1 MTAKEFLESK
11 GFDDLREGL
20 YHVFEQDEIELLLNE
35 FAALPCSCEGGH
47 YGYGAAKCFT
57 CGRVKEIE
65 RDGHFPADMWKA
77 EYNMNELHDQEISP
91 IELEPVL
98 AEINHINEL
107 GLSKWYE
114 VVYFDGNWR
123 CYAGSKT
130 FKDGESVIK
139 WKYAKDCF

>member
-1 MTAKEFLESK
+1 MLEN
-11 GFDDLREGL
+11 EN
-20 YHVFEQDEIELLLNE
+20 LNE
-35 FAALPCSCEGGH
+35 
-47 YGYGAAKCFT
+47 
-57 CGRVKEIE
+57 
-65 RDGHFPADMWKA
+65 A
-77 EYNMNELHDQEISP
+77 ETPQLNIGTVISSP

-139 WKYAKDCF
+139 WKYAKDCL